1 LKGAKAMIRVL
12 IQIMILCLF
21 NEAGKWIA
29 DFFHIPIPGSII
41 GMMILFIL
49 LITGVFKEKI
59 LIEGANFFLKYFS
72 FFFLPLAVSAM
83 SIGPYLSEFGWK
95 LILILL
101 ISVFAGFAATSLWV
115 QGFIQIREKKAYDN
129 TN

>member
-1 LKGAKAMIRVL
+1 MIRVL

-41 GMMILFIL
+41 GMIILFTL
-49 LITGVFKEKI
+49 LLTGIFKKQI

-72 FFFLPLAVSAM
+72 FFFLPLSVSAVAL
-83 SIGPYLSEFGWK
+83 GPYLSDFGWE
-95 LILILL
+95 LVLILL
-101 ISVFAGFAATSLWV
+101 ISVLAGFTATSAWV
-115 QGFIQIREKKAYDN
+115 QGFIQIKEKKANDS
-129 TN
+129 TH

>member
-1 LKGAKAMIRVL
+1 MIRVL
-12 IQIMILCLF
+12 IQIMTLCLF

-41 GMMILFIL
+41 GMMILFL
-49 LITGVFKEKI
+49 LLFTRVFKEKI

-72 FFFLPLAVSAM
+72 FFFLPLSISAM
-83 SIGPYLSEFGWK
+83 ALGPYLSEFGWK

-101 ISVFAGFAATSLWV
+101 LSVLAGFTATSAWV
-115 QGFIQIREKKAYDN
+115 QGFIRIREKKAYDS
-129 TN
+129 TH

>member
-1 LKGAKAMIRVL
+1 MIRVI

-21 NEAGKWIA
+21 NETGKWIA

-41 GMMILFIL
+41 GMMMLFSL
-49 LITGVFKEKI
+49 LLTGVFKEKI

-72 FFFLPLAVSAM
+72 FFFLPLSVSAM
-83 SIGPYLSEFGWK
+83 ALGPYLSEFGGK

-101 ISVFAGFAATSLWV
+101 ISVLAGLTATSAWT
-115 QGFIQIREKKAYDN
+115 QRFIRIKEKKAYDS
-129 TN
+129 TH